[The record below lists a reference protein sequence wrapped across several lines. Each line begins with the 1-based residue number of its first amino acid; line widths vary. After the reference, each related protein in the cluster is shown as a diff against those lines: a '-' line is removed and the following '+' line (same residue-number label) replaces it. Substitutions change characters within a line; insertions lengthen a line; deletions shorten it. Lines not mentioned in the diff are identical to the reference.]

1 MRVHVHIVCRKS
13 VLEKQKQP
21 FSLAEVKTLML
32 QLLRGVEH
40 LHDNW
45 VLHRDLKTSN
55 LLYERGK
62 HRMIYHRRALNRLRS
77 LRAVELS

>member
-1 MRVHVHIVCRKS
+1 VRVCIVRRKS

-40 LHDNW
+40 IHDNW

-62 HRMIYHRRALNRLRS
+62 HCMTCHRCVLNRLRS
-77 LRAVELS
+77 LQAMEFS

>member
-1 MRVHVHIVCRKS
+1 M
-13 VLEKQKQP
+13 LEKQKQP

-40 LHDNW
+40 IHDNW

-62 HRMIYHRRALNRLRS
+62 
-77 LRAVELS
+77 

>member
-1 MRVHVHIVCRKS
+1 MYTRGYRRKS

-32 QLLRGVEH
+32 QLLSGVEH

-62 HRMIYHRRALNRLRS
+62 QSMACHKGEAEERTWRKLVVVP
-77 LRAVELS
+77 AV